1 MEYKFPDIDEHNMFN
16 VAAVQDY
23 AIEFFK
29 LNAPEATKIVGEQ
42 AIEIERLK
50 EVIRKMSSAASN
62 ATEAMD
68 KVFTTLSEVRNTSY
82 FRY

>member
-1 MEYKFPDIDEHNMFN
+1 MFN
-16 VAAVQDY
+16 VDAMQDY
-23 AIEFFK
+23 AVEFFK
-29 LNAPEATKIVGEQ
+29 LNAPEATKVIGEQ

-50 EVIRKMSSAASN
+50 DIIRKMSSAAGS

-68 KVFTTLSEVRNTSY
+68 KVFTTLSEVRNISH

>member
-1 MEYKFPDIDEHNMFN
+1 MNYKFPEIDEHNMFN
-16 VAAVQDY
+16 AEDVQEY

-29 LNAPEATKIVGEQ
+29 LSAPEATKIVGEQ